1 MVKEDDQALQELTR
15 YLALLRIPQLGSA
28 GIWLLLQHFPDTA
41 AVFAASSRE
50 LQALGLQAGAVQGL
64 RRPDWRG
71 AEADM
76 EWLRD
81 GDASCLSYDDPLYP
95 PLLKQ
100 IPDPPPM
107 LFVRGDVEILSRL
120 QIAIVGSRNPSPSGL
135 RTARRF
141 AADLGDLGVTITS
154 GLALGIDSQAHAGAL
169 QAGAATVAVLG
180 CGLQTL
186 YPRSNR
192 RLADSICE
200 NGALMTEFPPAMR
213 ALAANFPRR
222 NRLISGLSVGVL
234 VVEAALRSGS
244 LITARLA
251 MEQGREVF
259 AVPGAIHNPVARGCH
274 YLIRQGAKLTESIE
288 DILEEI
294 PPLAAALKGTSK
306 VASTPHRSNR
316 GVDGAAKVLLDNI
329 GDEPI
334 TIDSLFNLTT
344 LPVDEIS
351 AKLMDLELL
360 GLIESL
366 PGGAYVR
373 R

>member
-28 GIWLLLQHFPDTA
+28 GIRLLLQHFPDTA

-135 RTARRF
+135 RTA
-141 AADLGDLGVTITS
+141 T
-154 GLALGIDSQAHAGAL
+154 Q
-169 QAGAATVAVLG
+169 
-180 CGLQTL
+180 
-186 YPRSNR
+186 
-192 RLADSICE
+192 
-200 NGALMTEFPPAMR
+200 
-213 ALAANFPRR
+213 
-222 NRLISGLSVGVL
+222 
-234 VVEAALRSGS
+234 
-244 LITARLA
+244 
-251 MEQGREVF
+251 
-259 AVPGAIHNPVARGCH
+259 
-274 YLIRQGAKLTESIE
+274 
-288 DILEEI
+288 
-294 PPLAAALKGTSK
+294 
-306 VASTPHRSNR
+306 
-316 GVDGAAKVLLDNI
+316 
-329 GDEPI
+329 
-334 TIDSLFNLTT
+334 
-344 LPVDEIS
+344 
-351 AKLMDLELL
+351 
-360 GLIESL
+360 
-366 PGGAYVR
+366 
-373 R
+373 